1 MDRTL
6 TLTKDILDDT
16 NNSIIA
22 KVGTQVRLLDVDQEL
37 GILVEMMDGKSSFYV
52 STDEVAGL

>member
-37 GILVEMMDGKSSFYV
+37 GILVEMMGGKSSFYV